1 MSTRIRRV
9 TTCALFAAI
18 ALTIWVVESLLPPLT
33 PIPGIKPGLANIV
46 TVFTVFYMGAP
57 YAAGVLAVRLVLGAL
72 LTGQVSALL
81 YGGPAGVAALL
92 AVALLRRPLKEDLMW
107 AASAVSAVVHNSVQ
121 ILIAWAV
128 TRTSAILV
136 YWPLLVI
143 AGIVAGSFTGFCAGF
158 ALKAL
163 RKAERRG

>member
-1 MSTRIRRV
+1 MSTRIRKL

-18 ALTIWVVESLLPPLT
+18 ALTIWVIESLMPPLT

-46 TVFTVFYMGAP
+46 TVFTVYYLGAP

-72 LTGQVSALL
+72 LTGQVPALL
-81 YGGPAGVAALL
+81 YGGPAGIAALL
-92 AVALLRRPLKEDLMW
+92 LAILLKKVLQEDYIWVNSAL
-107 AASAVSAVVHNSVQ
+107 SAVLHNTVQ

-128 TRTSAILV
+128 TRTAAILL
-136 YWPLLVI
+136 YLPLLVI
-143 AGIVAGSFTGFCAGF
+143 AGVVAGSFTGLCARF

-163 RKAERRG
+163 RRVKR

>member
-1 MSTRIRRV
+1 MNDRIRKV

-33 PIPGIKPGLANIV
+33 PVPGIKPGLANIV
-46 TVFTVFYMGAP
+46 TVFTVYFLGAP
-57 YAAGVLAVRLVLGAL
+57 YAAGVLIVRLVLGAL

-81 YGGPAGVAALL
+81 YGGPAGIAALML
-92 AVALLRRPLKEDLMW
+92 AVLLKKVLTEDYIWVNSAL
-107 AASAVSAVVHNSVQ
+107 SAVLHNTVQ

-128 TRTSAILV
+128 TKTAAILL
-136 YWPLLVI
+136 YLPLLVI
-143 AGIVAGSFTGFCAGF
+143 AGVVAGSFTGLCAKF

-163 RKAERRG
+163 RKAKR

>member
-1 MSTRIRRV
+1 MSTRIRKL

-46 TVFTVFYMGAP
+46 TVFAVYYLGAP

-81 YGGPAGVAALL
+81 YGGPAGIAALL
-92 AVALLRRPLKEDLMW
+92 LSILLKRALAEDYIWVNSAL
-107 AASAVSAVVHNSVQ
+107 SAVLHNTVQ

-128 TRTSAILV
+128 THTAAILL
-136 YWPLLVI
+136 YLPLLVI
-143 AGIVAGSFTGFCAGF
+143 AGIVAGSFTGLCARF
-158 ALKAL
+158 SLKAL
-163 RKAERRG
+163 RKMKR